1 MRNVST
7 KLLNSYF
14 ALLNGSVSVPVYID
28 SVPDDEDGN
37 YIELRVESESEV
49 DLNDKSWL
57 KEVIVIA
64 DIVTVFDTMVNPDI
78 ANGIDNEIGVL
89 LCTTPF
95 SGHNLTAQTGM
106 QINRLQIDDA
116 TYLQEDDGT
125 KKIYRKITRYNNLI
139 TIKI

>member
-1 MRNVST
+1 MER
-7 KLLNSYF
+7 LAF
-14 ALLNGSVSVPVYID
+14 PVYID

-49 DLNDKSWL
+49 DRNDKKSWL

-125 KKIYRKITRYNNLI
+125 KKFIEK
-139 TIKI
+139 